1 MWSIRK
7 MKTHLRILNLY
18 IAFSGVLMK
27 SGNDYEGTVGQ
38 TVDIRCPVP
47 DEYTNTPKYFCRD
60 PCASKNVLIQTEK
73 TDLVV
78 SAGRYSVVFTVNAK
92 TFAVTIRHLTLKDS
106 GVYYCGIDK
115 WFADKQI
122 KVKLSVKA
130 PASSFSSTDTPQYT
144 VSTRMKT
151 DSSADS
157 SSSPPTVHSTNS
169 KAQTDYV
176 KTNSV
181 DVSVVCIVVLWL
193 LVFWF
198 LVTLVLLYK
207 RRSHTKSESVT
218 PSFPEN
224 PVPNLPD
231 INQTVGHVYHLYD
244 ESLTDHSVVG
254 CPVKDNASLIYSTV
268 QNCSPAPHDDMNS
281 FYSVITAT
289 NIK

>member
-151 DSSADS
+151 DSSA
-157 SSSPPTVHSTNS
+157 
-169 KAQTDYV
+169 A
-176 KTNSV
+176 V

-231 INQTVGHVYHLYD
+231 INQVEIPKRL
-244 ESLTDHSVVG
+244 
-254 CPVKDNASLIYSTV
+254 K
-268 QNCSPAPHDDMNS
+268 
-281 FYSVITAT
+281 
-289 NIK
+289 